1 MEQGKHDTSAED
13 NNVKRYASPRTT
25 VVFVKAQG
33 VLCQSGTINGLNP
46 REDDTDFW
54 G

>member
-1 MEQGKHDTSAED
+1 MKKEQNYLA
-13 NNVKRYASPRTT
+13 YASPTAE
-25 VVFVKAQG
+25 VLEMSMQG

>member
-1 MEQGKHDTSAED
+1 MKKTILTYTSPTAE
-13 NNVKRYASPRTT
+13 VLEMS
-25 VVFVKAQG
+25 VQG

>member
-1 MEQGKHDTSAED
+1 MKKEQ
-13 NNVKRYASPRTT
+13 NFVYASPTAE
-25 VVFVKAQG
+25 VLEMSVQG
-33 VLCQSGTINGLNP
+33 VLCQSGTVKGLNP

>member
-1 MEQGKHDTSAED
+1 MKIEQ
-13 NNVKRYASPRTT
+13 NNFGYASPTAE
-25 VVFVKAQG
+25 VVAMTAQG

-46 REDDTDFW
+46 REDDTSFW